1 MKEFFPGECRTI
13 YCFFP
18 EKSKEMRRAYIR
30 PFRTRVPLP
39 AGGSRPGIVLSIPA
53 PMCYTGRMRRF
64 NTTGTCIAE
73 RHYMV
78 NIDGR
83 VQQIKKMVDR
93 GDYFCINRGRQYG
106 KTTTLRYLKK
116 ALDTEYT
123 VFSISFEGMSDASF
137 SSLENCGRAFFE
149 RMDSA
154 VRSNQVSEINFRSRG
169 FLKRISGN
177 SIFPLKVGSE
187 KLSEVI
193 SEFCK
198 KNARPVVVIIDEVD
212 QAGNYESFIKFL
224 GLLRDKF
231 LNRDTRPT
239 FHSVILAGVYD
250 VKNLKLKIRPEES
263 HQYNSPWNIATRFDV
278 SMELDEAG
286 IRGMLDDYEAD
297 HHTSMDTAAMAKL
310 LSDYT
315 GGYPFL
321 VSRLCQIID
330 EELEQD
336 WTDAGFQAAIK
347 VILLERD
354 TLFDD
359 MRKKLDDFP
368 TMRTMITAILF
379 SGEPIPFNAY
389 DKAVNVASMFNF
401 ITEKGGKVAV
411 SNRIFETWF
420 YNLFESEAETSRLAE
435 DNDII
440 RGGSFDRPLFIRDG
454 RLDMKKVLERFCVHF
469 NEIYDSKD
477 EKFIER
483 QGRKFFL
490 FFLKPIING
499 TGNYYVEAETRDER
513 RMDVVVD
520 YAGERFVVELKIWR
534 GESYNEQGEQQLSD
548 YLDYYGLT
556 QGYLV
561 SFCFNKNKRPGLRE
575 VAVGGRTIVEAV
587 V

>member
-1 MKEFFPGECRTI
+1 
-13 YCFFP
+13 
-18 EKSKEMRRAYIR
+18 
-30 PFRTRVPLP
+30 
-39 AGGSRPGIVLSIPA
+39 
-53 PMCYTGRMRRF
+53 MRRF

-73 RHYMV
+73 KHYMV
-78 NIDGR
+78 NIDER
-83 VQQIKKMVDR
+83 IRQIKKMVDR

-116 ALDTEYT
+116 ALDEEYT
-123 VFSISFEGMSDASF
+123 VFSISFEGMSDSSF

-149 RMDSA
+149 RL
-154 VRSNQVSEINFRSRG
+154 SECIEYDEVA
-169 FLKRISGN
+169 LVDDETKKIISGIKGFDQDKDL
-177 SIFPLKVGSE
+177 SLAIS
-187 KLSEVI
+187 KL
-193 SEFCK
+193 CK
-198 KNARPVVVIIDEVD
+198 KNTRPIVVIIDEVD
-212 QAGNYESFIKFL
+212 QAGNYEAFIKFL

-250 VKNLKLKIRPEES
+250 IKNLKLKIRPEEN
-263 HQYNSPWNIATRFDV
+263 HQYNSPWNIAARFDV
-278 SMELDEAG
+278 SMELDEDG
-286 IRGMLDDYEAD
+286 IRGMLEDYEAE
-297 HHTSMDTAAMAKL
+297 HHTGMDTARMAKL

-330 EELEQD
+330 EELECD
-336 WTDAGFQAAIK
+336 WTDAGFQKAIK
-347 VILLERD
+347 VILSEKD

-359 MRKKLDDFP
+359 IRKKLDDFP
-368 TMRTMITAILF
+368 AMRTMITAILF
-379 SGEPIPFNAY
+379 SGEPLSFNSY
-389 DKAVNVASMFNF
+389 DRAVNVASMFNF
-401 ITEKGGKVAV
+401 IKDKNGKIAV

-420 YNLFESEAETSRLAE
+420 YNLFESEAETSQLPE
-435 DNDII
+435 DTDII
-440 RGGSFDRPLFIRDG
+440 REGSIDKPLFIKDG

-469 NEIYDSKD
+469 NEIYDIND
-477 EKFIER
+477 ARFIER

-534 GESYNEQGEQQLSD
+534 GESYNERGERQLAD
-548 YLDYYGLT
+548 YLDYYGLDR
-556 QGYLV
+556 GYLV
-561 SFCFNKNKRPGLRE
+561 SFCFNKNKQPGVRE
-575 VAVGGRTIVEAV
+575 VSVGNRTIVEAV

>member
-1 MKEFFPGECRTI
+1 
-13 YCFFP
+13 
-18 EKSKEMRRAYIR
+18 
-30 PFRTRVPLP
+30 
-39 AGGSRPGIVLSIPA
+39 
-53 PMCYTGRMRRF
+53 MRRF
-64 NTTGTCIAE
+64 NTTGTCFAD

-78 NIDGR
+78 NIDER

-116 ALDTEYT
+116 ALDAEYT
-123 VFSISFEGMSDASF
+123 VFSISFEGADESFKSLPSLCTFFFSLLLEQSLLKEKSDISPK
-137 SSLENCGRAFFE
+137 
-149 RMDSA
+149 A
-154 VRSNQVSEINFRSRG
+154 VG
-169 FLKRISGN
+169 LLKRMTGKSLFRIVLDEQNVNGLISDLCRAN
-177 SIFPLKVGSE
+177 
-187 KLSEVI
+187 
-193 SEFCK
+193 K
-198 KNARPVVVIIDEVD
+198 KPIVVIIDEVD
-212 QAGNYESFIKFL
+212 QAGNYEAFVKFL

-250 VKNLKLKIRPEES
+250 VKNLKLKIRPEEM
-263 HQYNSPWNIATRFDV
+263 HQYNSPWNIAARFDI

-297 HHTSMDTAAMAKL
+297 HHTGMDTAAMAKL

-330 EELEQD
+330 EELGQD
-336 WTDAGFQAAIK
+336 WTDAGFQEAIK
-347 VILLERD
+347 IILVERD

-359 MRKKLDDFP
+359 MIKKFDSFPEMKQIIREILYEGKPCNFNLDNKS
-368 TMRTMITAILF
+368 IEIA
-379 SGEPIPFNAY
+379 A
-389 DKAVNVASMFNF
+389 MFNY
-401 ITEKGGKVAV
+401 IKNNGGKVRL
-411 SNRIFETWF
+411 SNRIFETRM
-420 YNLFESEAETSRLAE
+420 YNLFISEVQTSQSEDDKEIMSESS
-435 DNDII
+435 I
-440 RGGSFDRPLFIRDG
+440 DRPLFIKDG
-454 RLDMKKVLERFCVHF
+454 KLDMKKVLERFCIHF
-469 NEIYDSKD
+469 NEIYDIND
-477 EKFIER
+477 GPFIEK

-534 GESYNEQGEQQLSD
+534 GESYNEKGEQQLSD
-548 YLDYYGLT
+548 YLDYYGLDC
-556 QGYLV
+556 GYLV
-561 SFCFNKNKRPGLRE
+561 SFCFNKNKQPGVRE
-575 VAVGGRTIVEAV
+575 VAVGSRTIVEAV

>member
-1 MKEFFPGECRTI
+1 
-13 YCFFP
+13 
-18 EKSKEMRRAYIR
+18 
-30 PFRTRVPLP
+30 
-39 AGGSRPGIVLSIPA
+39 
-53 PMCYTGRMRRF
+53 
-64 NTTGTCIAE
+64 
-73 RHYMV
+73 MV

-116 ALDTEYT
+116 ALDAEYT

-149 RMDSA
+149 RMAEALEYDEVHRVDDKTRRFICGTKGFEQDKDLSLA
-154 VRSNQVSEINFRSRG
+154 ISKLCKTSESPI
-169 FLKRISGN
+169 
-177 SIFPLKVGSE
+177 
-187 KLSEVI
+187 
-193 SEFCK
+193 
-198 KNARPVVVIIDEVD
+198 VVIIDEVD
-212 QAGNYESFIKFL
+212 QAGNYEAFIKFL

-250 VKNLKLKIRPEES
+250 VKNLKLKLRPEES
-263 HQYNSPWNIATRFDV
+263 HQYNSPWNIAARFDV

-286 IRGMLDDYEAD
+286 IRGMLEDYEAD
-297 HHTSMDTAAMAKL
+297 HHTGMDAANMAKL
-310 LSDYT
+310 ISDYT

-330 EELEQD
+330 EELGQD
-336 WTDAGFQAAIK
+336 WTDAGFQEAIK

-359 MRKKLDDFP
+359 IRKKLDDFP
-368 TMRTMITAILF
+368 AMRTMLTAILF
-379 SGEPIPFNAY
+379 SGEPFPFNAY

-401 ITEKGGKVAV
+401 IMEKGGKVAV

-440 RGGSFDRPLFIRDG
+440 RGGSIDRPLFIRDG

-477 EKFIER
+477 EKFIEK

-561 SFCFNKNKRPGLRE
+561 SFCFNKDKRPGLRE